1 MSPFEDVPACGNGA
15 AQPGGCGSGR
25 RPRLRCR
32 PWVRPGFGGFLGLA
46 SRVLLCMT
54 IPLGRSFPSRPSF
67 FLALTS
73 HAAATS
79 SAEHITSFYDT
90 VWQWHYWFFK
100 PVVRIWR
107 NKLTFAS
114 SFSFFSAEIWKQ
126 KGMCI
131 ITPIETYKN
140 FKLFR
145 CCFWIMNLGF
155 RDQKAK

>member
-67 FLALTS
+67 LLYLVLFHSILFLIFTPFGSMLNFYYLYGRAK
-73 HAAATS
+73 S
-79 SAEHITSFYDT
+79 SLPGFKVLPLRQFGTWGPVMTDEFNPQKDTYVLVNSFPCLK
-90 VWQWHYWFFK
+90 H
-100 PVVRIWR
+100 
-107 NKLTFAS
+107 
-114 SFSFFSAEIWKQ
+114 
-126 KGMCI
+126 
-131 ITPIETYKN
+131 
-140 FKLFR
+140 
-145 CCFWIMNLGF
+145 
-155 RDQKAK
+155 